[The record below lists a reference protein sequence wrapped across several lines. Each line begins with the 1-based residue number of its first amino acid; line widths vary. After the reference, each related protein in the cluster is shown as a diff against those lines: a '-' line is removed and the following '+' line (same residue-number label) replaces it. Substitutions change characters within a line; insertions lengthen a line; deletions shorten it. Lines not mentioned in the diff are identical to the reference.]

1 MSLSPVSTAFEA
13 EDRHQL
19 FNSGFIR
26 PPGVMD
32 ARARAELRELVLLHL
47 EKYGPDCRWMLA
59 RRLMG
64 ASGSDPL
71 PALKGEIDSVCDELV
86 SEGLVEVRSVAIK
99 RGPTSSIKPWLKNRA
114 REGKAKRPRCFLTV
128 RGRRA
133 AAAIRARLADGRH
146 PRGPPRRENA
156 VTSRPRRGIGVEL
169 WIDYPGTVHQVPI
182 TQSPGP
188 PAASGDPRG
197 APRSAERR

>member
-1 MSLSPVSTAFEA
+1 M
-13 EDRHQL
+13 
-19 FNSGFIR
+19 G
-26 PPGVMD
+26 

-47 EKYGPDCRWMLA
+47 ERYGPDCRWMLA

-64 ASGSDPL
+64 ASGYHPSFDE
-71 PALKGEIDSVCDELV
+71 GEIDSVCDELV

-133 AAAIRARLADGRH
+133 AAAIRARLAAERH

-156 VTSRPRRGIGVEL
+156 GTSRPRRGIGVEL
-169 WIDYPGTVHQVPI
+169 WIDYPGTVHRFPSRRAPVP
-182 TQSPGP
+182 QQL
-188 PAASGDPRG
+188 RG
-197 APRSAERR
+197 SARRSALRRAPMIGARRT

>member
-1 MSLSPVSTAFEA
+1 VSLSPVSTTFEA

-26 PPGVMD
+26 SPGVMD

-64 ASGSDPL
+64 ASGYHPSFDE
-71 PALKGEIDSVCDELV
+71 GEIDSVCDELV

-114 REGKAKRPRCFLTV
+114 REGKVKRPRCFLTV

-133 AAAIRARLADGRH
+133 AAAIRARLAAERH

-156 VTSRPRRGIGVEL
+156 GTSRPRRGIGVEL
-169 WIDYPGTVHQVPI
+169 WIDYPGSIHQVPDHI
-182 TQSPGP
+182 EP
-188 PAASGDPRG
+188 PVLQ
-197 APRSAERR
+197 

>member
-1 MSLSPVSTAFEA
+1 MSLSPVSTTFEA

-26 PPGVMD
+26 SPGVMD

-47 EKYGPDCRWMLA
+47 ERYGPDCRWMLA

-133 AAAIRARLADGRH
+133 AAAIRARLAAERH
-146 PRGPPRRENA
+146 PWG
-156 VTSRPRRGIGVEL
+156 RRGGRMRGHRIHDVESESSYGS
-169 WIDYPGTVHQVPI
+169 IIPAPCTRFPSRRAPVP
-182 TQSPGP
+182 Q
-188 PAASGDPRG
+188 
-197 APRSAERR
+197 